1 MLHERSQTQKAACC
15 MIPLRLILEKAN
27 LQCQKNKKKNFFFA
41 RALGKGLITK
51 GFMRIFG
58 EVIKQFAILIV
69 VMVTRLKHLPFVKT
83 YGTLDLTEV
92 I

>member
-15 MIPLRLILEKAN
+15 MIPPRLHFGKGKLTVPKK
-27 LQCQKNKKKNFFFA
+27 QKKKIFFA